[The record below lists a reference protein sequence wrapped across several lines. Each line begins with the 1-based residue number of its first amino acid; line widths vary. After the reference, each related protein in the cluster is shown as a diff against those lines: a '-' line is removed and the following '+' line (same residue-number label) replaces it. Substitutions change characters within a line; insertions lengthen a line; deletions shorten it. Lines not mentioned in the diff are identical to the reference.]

1 MVNGMGDEAMI
12 WTAWL
17 PSSASSSA
25 VSDVLASWTA
35 GTSGWAI
42 MRGITG
48 SDSSPRLCSDE
59 IRDVA
64 PSTREENKSNPN

>member
-1 MVNGMGDEAMI
+1 
-12 WTAWL
+12 
-17 PSSASSSA
+17 
-25 VSDVLASWTA
+25 LASWTA